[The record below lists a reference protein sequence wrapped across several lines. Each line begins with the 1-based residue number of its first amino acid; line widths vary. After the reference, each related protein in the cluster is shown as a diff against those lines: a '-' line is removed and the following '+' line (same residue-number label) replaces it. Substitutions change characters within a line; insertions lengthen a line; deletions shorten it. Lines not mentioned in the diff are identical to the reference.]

1 MPPLC
6 TRIRDVWVNVR
17 SVFEIGAI
25 KLRKLRG
32 RRKEEK
38 KKRSVKFFFLP
49 LIVTNTRNIR
59 FVDGKI
65 SRGTFSRSTM
75 IIRILDLLFFL
86 KIELILILV
95 WQLNTINRGE
105 FKNDLSSGIILSGK
119 II

>member
-1 MPPLC
+1 
-6 TRIRDVWVNVR
+6 
-17 SVFEIGAI
+17 
-25 KLRKLRG
+25 
-32 RRKEEK
+32 
-38 KKRSVKFFFLP
+38 
-49 LIVTNTRNIR
+49 
-59 FVDGKI
+59 
-65 SRGTFSRSTM
+65 M